1 MTAEHVD
8 CVIVGSGFGGSVTA
22 YRLADAG
29 RRVLVLE
36 RGKAYPPGSF
46 PRSPRGVKQ
55 NFWDPSRGLQGMF
68 DVWSFS
74 GLDGLV
80 SSGLGGGSLIY
91 ANVLLRKD
99 ERWFDD
105 PAERWPVSRADL
117 EPHYDRA
124 EHMLDAQRYPFE
136 HAPYDATAKTIA
148 LREAARDE
156 GLDWQLPPLA
166 VTFRAA

>member
-22 YRLADAG
+22 FRLAEAG
-29 RRVLVLE
+29 RRVLLFE

-74 GLDGLV
+74 GLDGIV
-80 SSGLGGGSLIY
+80 SSGLGGGSLIS
-91 ANVLLRKD
+91 ANAMLRRE
-99 ERWFDD
+99 ERGFDA
-105 PAERWPVSRADL
+105 PAEPWPVTRATL
-117 EPHYDRA
+117 EAHYARA
-124 EHMLDAQRYPFE
+124 ERMLGATPYPLD
-136 HAPYDATAKTIA
+136 HAP
-148 LREAARDE
+148 
-156 GLDWQLPPLA
+156 
-166 VTFRAA
+166 